1 MIEKAIEALYE
12 ARLDIE
18 NWAGFASEEDRK
30 RYDLAG
36 HLARVDNDIAELKK
50 LQDFLNAP
58 MQTMAE

>member
-1 MIEKAIEALYE
+1 MIEKAIDALYE

-18 NWAGFASEEDRK
+18 NWAGFASEEDRR

-58 MQTMAE
+58 MQTMAQ

>member
-58 MQTMAE
+58 VPTMAD

>member
-1 MIEKAIEALYE
+1 MIEKAIDALYE

-30 RYDLAG
+30 RYDLSG

-58 MQTMAE
+58 MQTMAQ

>member
-18 NWAGFASEEDRK
+18 NWAGFASPEDRK
-30 RYDLAG
+30 RYDLDG
-36 HLARVDNDIAELKK
+36 HLARVDENIAELKK

-58 MQTMAE
+58 IPTMAN

>member
-1 MIEKAIEALYE
+1 MIEKAIDALYE

-58 MQTMAE
+58 IQTMAE

>member
-1 MIEKAIEALYE
+1 MIEKAIEALYQ

-58 MQTMAE
+58 MQTMAQ

>member
-1 MIEKAIEALYE
+1 MIEKAIDALYE

-58 MQTMAE
+58 MQTMAN

>member
-18 NWAGFASEEDRK
+18 NWAGFASPEDRK
-30 RYDLAG
+30 RYDLDG

-58 MQTMAE
+58 MQTMVA

>member
-1 MIEKAIEALYE
+1 MIEKAIDALYE

-18 NWAGFASEEDRK
+18 NWAGFASEEDQK

-58 MQTMAE
+58 MQTMAQ

>member
-18 NWAGFASEEDRK
+18 NWAGFASEEDRR

-58 MQTMAE
+58 MQTMAD

>member
-1 MIEKAIEALYE
+1 MIEKAIDALYE

-58 MQTMAE
+58 MQTMAQ

>member
-18 NWAGFASEEDRK
+18 NWAGFASEEDRR

-36 HLARVDNDIAELKK
+36 HLARVDENIAELKK

-58 MQTMAE
+58 IPTMAN

>member
-58 MQTMAE
+58 MQTMAN

>member
-1 MIEKAIEALYE
+1 MIEKAIDALYE

>member
-36 HLARVDNDIAELKK
+36 HLARVDENIAELKK

-58 MQTMAE
+58 IPTMAN

>member
-1 MIEKAIEALYE
+1 MIEKAIEALYQ

-36 HLARVDNDIAELKK
+36 HLARVDNDIAELE
-50 LQDFLNAP
+50 DLNAFLYRP
-58 MQTMAE
+58 ISTMAE

>member
-50 LQDFLNAP
+50 LQGFLNAP
-58 MQTMAE
+58 MQTMAD